1 MFYYLVYE
9 NLKIKNRGV
18 VMGKTSSQVKQKYD
32 EKTYRQV
39 KIKVRYD
46 DDEINNRLDEAKQNE
61 GISKYILDLI
71 RKDIEESK

>member
-1 MFYYLVYE
+1 
-9 NLKIKNRGV
+9 
-18 VMGKTSSQVKQKYD
+18 MGKTSSQVKQKYD